1 MTTEMGDEERPGERD
16 RTKPWLVAGLFVLAI
31 VVAVLL
37 TLLLTRDDDE
47 ETTGGTTTSPL
58 AATTTSVGTAAP
70 TAGPTTGGGGG
81 PSSGAGEEIV
91 PPDAEVP
98 ETTVSCAPDVML
110 AAVGGAIDG
119 TAVQVV
125 TAGCTGVAGGY
136 AYAQMVP
143 ADPTV
148 IADPVTVWFR
158 STSPPTG
165 WAVIDYGSG
174 IRCSDLAIPVA
185 ACADMG
191 V

>member
-1 MTTEMGDEERPGERD
+1 MTTEMGDEERRDERD
-16 RTKPWLVAGLFVLAI
+16 RSRPWLVAGLFVLAI
-31 VVAVLL
+31 AVAVLV
-37 TLLLTRDDDE
+37 TLLLTRDDDD
-47 ETTGGTTTSPL
+47 ETTVGTTTTSL
-58 AATTTSVGTAAP
+58 ASETTTTSVASAAGR
-70 TAGPTTGGGGG
+70 TDGGG
-81 PSSGAGEEIV
+81 SGSGSDAGEEIV

-98 ETTVSCAPDVML
+98 EVTVSCAPDVML

-174 IRCSDLAIPVA
+174 IQCSDLAIPVA
-185 ACADMG
+185 ACADLG